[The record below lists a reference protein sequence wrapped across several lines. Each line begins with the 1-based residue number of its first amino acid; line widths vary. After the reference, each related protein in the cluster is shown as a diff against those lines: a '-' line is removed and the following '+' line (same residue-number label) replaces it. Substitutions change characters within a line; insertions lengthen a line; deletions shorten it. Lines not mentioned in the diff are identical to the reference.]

1 VADRG
6 PGEGQLMARGVVQ
19 SLLRRFEGK
28 RVLITGAGRGIGRA
42 TASRFAAEGA
52 RLLLADRLAED
63 LEQTAA
69 QIRAQ
74 YGAEVLTYVLDV
86 SRRLEVEAMMAFC
99 LDRFGGVDV
108 LINNAGICQGE
119 LFLDIREETWDETM
133 NVNLKGQFLVAQAA
147 ARAMVKVGSGTIVNM
162 SSTNGLVGE
171 AGYTAYNASKGGVT
185 LMTKTMALE
194 LGPYGIRVNC
204 VAPGYIVTP
213 MSQAVDSVTSVL
225 TYAREKVPLGR
236 VAVPEEVASVY
247 AFLASDDASFINGE
261 AVVVDGGQ
269 LAQ

>member
-1 VADRG
+1 MANRSQ
-6 PGEGQLMARGVVQ
+6 GEGKLIGAGTGR
-19 SLLRRFEGK
+19 LALRRFEGK

-42 TASRFAAEGA
+42 TADRFAAEGA
-52 RLLLADRLAED
+52 RLLLADRLAEE
-63 LEQTAA
+63 LQRTAVHL
-69 QIRAQ
+69 RAE

-86 SRRLEVEAMMAFC
+86 SKRAEVEAMMGFC
-99 LDRFGGVDV
+99 LERLDGIDV
-108 LINNAGICQGE
+108 LINNAGICRGE

-133 NVNLKGQFLVAQAA
+133 DVNLKGQFLVAQVA
-147 ARAMVKVGSGTIVNM
+147 ARAMVKAGSGAIVNM

-204 VAPGYIVTP
+204 LAPGYIVTP
-213 MSQAVDSVTSVL
+213 MSQAVDSGNSAQ
-225 TYAREKVPLGR
+225 TYAREKIPLGR
-236 VAVPEEVASVY
+236 VAAPEEVAAVY
-247 AFLASDDASFINGE
+247 AFLASDDASCINGE

>member
-1 VADRG
+1 
-6 PGEGQLMARGVVQ
+6 
-19 SLLRRFEGK
+19 
-28 RVLITGAGRGIGRA
+28 VLITGAGRGIGRA
-42 TASRFAAEGA
+42 PALRFAAEGA
-52 RLLLADRLAED
+52 RLLLADRLPVE
-63 LEQTAA
+63 LQQTAA
-69 QIRAQ
+69 HVRADH
-74 YGAEVLTYVLDV
+74 GAEALEYVLDV
-86 SRRLEVEAMMAFC
+86 SRRAEVEAMMAFC
-99 LDRFGGVDV
+99 VERYGGLDV
-108 LINNAGICQGE
+108 LINNAGICRGE
-119 LFLDIREETWDETM
+119 PFLEIREETWDETM

-147 ARAMVKVGSGTIVNM
+147 ARTMVEAGSGTIVNM

-194 LGPYGIRVNC
+194 LGPFGIRVNC

-213 MSQAVDSVTSVL
+213 MSQAIDSENSIL

-236 VAVPEEVASVY
+236 VAGPEEVAAVY